1 MCACLLCRPKAWLF
15 AAVLTDSMPTL
26 CRLYN
31 LSEYSVK
38 LREGGECEIERG
50 RERERERERES
61 ELALL
66 AFGRL
71 AGRLS
76 VGRSSRC
83 LAGWLSVRLAGPRA
97 GWLAGRA
104 AARAP
109 GWMVGCQAGCLLAF
123 LLAVSHVVRSRVARL
138 KCSPPCAFRCRERE
152 RERMQGKQRVSAGSL
167 AGCPDPC
174 LASSLPEWPSGWPA
188 GELSHDGL
196 LVGCHTTPSPLYMS
210 DARKERGGE
219 REREDDERE
228 RVPQSRIV

>member
-1 MCACLLCRPKAWLF
+1 M
-15 AAVLTDSMPTL
+15 
-26 CRLYN
+26 
-31 LSEYSVK
+31 
-38 LREGGECEIERG
+38 RG
-50 RERERERERES
+50 RES
-61 ELALL
+61 HNLL
-66 AFGRL
+66 CWLFGRL

-104 AARAP
+104 AAKAP
-109 GWMVGCQAGCLLAF
+109 GWMAGCQASCLLAF
-123 LLAVSHVVRSRVARL
+123 LLAVNPCGAEL
-138 KCSPPCAFRCRERE
+138 GSPFEMFSPLCFQMQGE

-196 LVGCHTTPSPLYMS
+196 LVGCHTTPSSLYMS

-228 RVPQSRIV
+228 RETHVCRALGWLICSLTAWLAGCLVGLLAGWLVKPLVGSPGPGGMLG